1 MRDVAAPLYRFFL
14 ADAQA
19 AARAGDTERVLECL
33 GLALD
38 FVPESQRERVLLAA
52 GELVP
57 PAVGAG
63 VPGPLAPRSAPPAQ
77 PLVVQLAPGGVGP
90 RPQGRIAWEERVALP
105 APREEYRVPP
115 TSLAAKAAAPWSAAR
130 GLRRLAVVGGV
141 LAAFAAA
148 ALRFGWVPAG
158 AADALRGDPVER
170 AALAL
175 EAGDVGAALHIL
187 EPLGEEA
194 PARAWLVRAAAHEAL
209 ADTPAAVAALGKA
222 AVRDVEGGGWA
233 LEAGDRL
240 GRLGAVAKAA
250 DAYLYAVTPS
260 RTEAEL
266 DRIARMQ
273 ERAGHAERGLRV
285 RDW

>member
-19 AARAGDTERVLECL
+19 AARAGDAERVLECL

-38 FVPESQRERVLLAA
+38 FAPESQRERVLLAA
-52 GELVP
+52 AELVP

-63 VPGPLAPRSAPPAQ
+63 VAGAGGPGSAAPAK
-77 PLVVQLAPGGVGP
+77 PLVVQLVSAASAP
-90 RPQGRIAWEERVALP
+90 RPQGRIAWEDRVAPPVL
-105 APREEYRVPP
+105 REEYRISA
-115 TSLAAKAAAPWSAAR
+115 SLTAPAAQPRSGSR
-130 GLRRLAVVGGV
+130 GLRRLAVVAGV
-141 LAAFAAA
+141 LTALTAAG
-148 ALRFGWVPAG
+148 LRFGWVPAG

-175 EAGDVGAALHIL
+175 ESGDAGVALQLL

-194 PARAWLVRAAAHEAL
+194 PARVWLLRASAHEAL
-209 ADTPAAVAALGKA
+209 ADTSAAVAALA
-222 AVRDVEGGGWA
+222 AAASRDAEGGRWA

-240 GRLGAVAKAA
+240 GRLGAVLLAA
-250 DAYLYAVTPS
+250 DAYLYAVAPS
-260 RTEAEL
+260 RTDAEL

-273 ERAGHAERGLRV
+273 ERAGHVDRARRV
-285 RDW
+285 RWR